1 MIVNNVI
8 YNSLRSWRD
17 LRPSARALFMAN
29 GREREPRSREGIGA
43 SRQGIGEE
51 SSIPPATA
59 SYANPA
65 SRTIP
70 PATQAIT

>member
-8 YNSLRSWRD
+8 SLRSWRD

-51 SSIPPATA
+51 SSIPPATI
-59 SYANPA
+59 
-65 SRTIP
+65 TIP
-70 PATQAIT
+70 PAAQAI